1 MSSSPYFAHS
11 AEQLAALADE
21 ILTLAKKAGASDAE
35 VELSESQ
42 GQNVSVRMQELESVE
57 YMREK
62 SLALSVY
69 FGKRKGSASTGDF
82 SKDAL
87 KNTVNAACDIAR
99 FTAEDDC
106 AGLADAEELADA
118 ELAHKNDLDL
128 FHPWDLEVSQL
139 IDLAKEIE
147 DAGLSLD
154 EKISNSEGAGVSL
167 GLAQFH
173 YANSRG
179 FAGGGQSSRHSLS
192 ASLVAED
199 ASGMQRDYWYAQARA
214 AEDLPSARCIG
225 EKAGERALRRLNAR
239 RLSTCQ
245 APVLF
250 APNLSAGLLGHFI
263 HAVSGGS
270 LYRESSFLLN
280 SLDQKIFAD
289 CVQIREDPFIKRA
302 LASAYFDNNGVKT
315 QKRQIVENGVLKSY
329 FLSAY
334 SARKLGLKNTGNAG
348 GVHNL
353 LLQSTGES
361 FAELLQKMQRGLFVT
376 ELLGQ
381 GVNAITGDYSRGAAG
396 FWVEDGAIAFP
407 VEEITIASN
416 LKTMFLN
423 IAAIGNDIEVH
434 GSRQTGSI
442 LIQEMMIAG
451 E

>member
-1 MSSSPYFAHS
+1 MSSSPYFAHD
-11 AEQLAALADE
+11 ATELAQLAQDV
-21 ILTLAKKAGASDAE
+21 LTLAKQAGASAAE

-42 GQNVSVRMQELESVE
+42 GQSVSVRMQALENVE

-62 SLALSVY
+62 SLGLSVY

-82 SKDAL
+82 SRQAL
-87 KNTVNAACDIAR
+87 ENTVRAACDIAR
-99 FTAEDDC
+99 FTAEDDA
-106 AGLADAEELADA
+106 AGLADPDELADA
-118 ELAHKNDLDL
+118 DLANRDDLDL
-128 FHPWDLEVSQL
+128 FHPWQL
-139 IDLAKEIE
+139 DIAQVIDLAKEIE

-154 EKISNSEGAGVSL
+154 GKITNSEGAGVSL

-173 YANSRG
+173 YANSHG
-179 FAGGGQSSRHSLS
+179 FSGGGQSSRHSLS

-199 ASGMQRDYWYAQARA
+199 DSGMQRDYWYAQARA
-214 AEDLPSARCIG
+214 AEDLPSARSIG
-225 EKAGERALRRLNAR
+225 EKAGERALRRLQSR
-239 RLSTCQ
+239 RLETCQ

-250 APNLSAGLLGHFI
+250 APNLSAGLLSHFI
-263 HAVSGGS
+263 HAISGGS

-280 SLDQKIFAD
+280 SLDKPIFAD
-289 CVQIREDPFIKRA
+289 HVQIIEDPFIKRG
-302 LASAYFDNNGVKT
+302 LSSSYFDNNGVRT

-361 FAELLQKMQRGLFVT
+361 FVELLQKMQRGFLVT

-407 VEEITIASN
+407 VEEITIAGN

-423 IAAIGNDIEVH
+423 IAAIGKDIEIH

-451 E
+451 A

>member
-42 GQNVSVRMQELESVE
+42 GQNVSVRMQELENVE

-289 CVQIREDPFIKRA
+289 CVQIREDPFIQRA

-315 QKRQIVENGVLKSY
+315 QKRQIVEHGVLKSY

-361 FAELLQKMQRGLFVT
+361 FAELLQKMQRGLLVT